1 MRHFCLACC
10 KMTKLLIKAVFSLWL
25 VPAPVSQCQ
34 RPVGF
39 SHRLFWMALCRLTTQ
54 TATNVTWRRTRA
66 RSNRKEGPT
75 LTADGVFLSKSILQN
90 KLIILTR
97 NSYEACNCRA
107 LQDQFHEHFHHQLY
121 KTVLATLQS
130 VFVTCRRVGMQV
142 LRGSPKVQNHP
153 APVCQ
158 VIRLAGKKM
167 TYLHFG
173 LSLAKRSQRAVTI
186 ETFC

>member
-1 MRHFCLACC
+1 MP
-10 KMTKLLIKAVFSLWL
+10 T
-25 VPAPVSQCQ
+25 PVSQCQ
-34 RPVGF
+34 QPVGF

-54 TATNVTWRRTRA
+54 TATNVTWRRARA

-75 LTADGVFLSKSILQN
+75 LTADGAFLSKSILQN

-97 NSYEACNCRA
+97 NSYEACSCQV
-107 LQDQFHEHFHHQLY
+107 LQDQFHEHFHDQLY
-121 KTVLATLQS
+121 ETVLATLQR
-130 VFVTCRRVGMQV
+130 VFVTCRRVGTQV
-142 LRGSPKVQNHP
+142 LGGSPKVQHHP

-173 LSLAKRSQRAVTI
+173 FSLVKRSQRAVTI